1 MPVEIPNLDGN
12 QNVLLSKVSAAV
24 MLDLAYGDEAGG
36 RGVVSGLEASPTAGT
51 LGVYISAGSF
61 TTTSGL
67 KEFAGGSIALDAA
80 DSASPRIDIIE
91 ITGTPSLSKVTG
103 TPDADPVEP
112 MRSLISEG
120 QPQYLKVAAVL
131 VEANDTEVSPSGI
144 LDRRIATDY
153 LQTILLSEDNIPATG
168 DPNTSGIDFGQFQMY
183 NYDSAGSVV
192 PGNEFP
198 GRETNQNG
206 LYVVANS
213 WAASAGVQE
222 GILPGTRVL
231 RKTGSI
237 YYEA

>member
-12 QNVLLSKVSAAV
+12 QNNLLSKVSAAV

-80 DSASPRIDIIE
+80 HASLDRIDIIE
-91 ITGTPSLSKVTG
+91 ITNTPSLSKVTG

-112 MRSLISEG
+112 MRSLAG
-120 QPQYLKVAAVL
+120 GLPQYLKVAAVL
-131 VEANDTEVSPSGI
+131 VEANDSVVTAANI
-144 LDRRIATDY
+144 LDRRMATDY
-153 LQTILLSEDNIPATG
+153 LQTITLSEDNIPATG
-168 DPNTSGIDFGQFQMY
+168 DPNTTGIDFGQFQMY
-183 NYDSAGSVV
+183 NYDNAGSVV
-192 PGNEFP
+192 PGDEFP
-198 GRETNQNG
+198 GREINQNG
-206 LYVVANS
+206 LYVVENS

-231 RKTGSI
+231 KKTGSI